1 MDTTDITTAYNYDS
15 FTPEKVLPWL
25 NFANSP
31 ALGSIVATISVFML
45 GASFGTIEE
54 LLAGEASVNPLL
66 LATSALL
73 IAGSVTLS
81 HILRKREIQSP

>member
-31 ALGSIVATISVFML
+31 ALGRPAPDFPLWRLVD
-45 GASFGTIEE
+45 GAQTSLSELWSQQRLTVVEFGSFT
-54 LLAGEASVNPLL
+54 
-66 LATSALL
+66 
-73 IAGSVTLS
+73 
-81 HILRKREIQSP
+81 